1 MPAKQ
6 GVRRS
11 SRRRQIVGRQ
21 IKTIIG
27 LGLSVTSAR
36 GDRGGRNKRAADA
49 QLIRAL

>member
-27 LGLSVTSAR
+27 LGLSVTSAHGGTVAR
-36 GDRGGRNKRAADA
+36 GDGGGRNKRAAPN
-49 QLIRAL
+49 